1 MQSGISLYLTIIIMT
16 ILLAIVLGLTTI
28 FLSQVVMLREMGH
41 SVVAL
46 YSAEAG
52 IERVMYAIRKGGF
65 SLPPDEPCGESGGFA
80 DCWAG
85 NPSYI
90 IKIKNYATD
99 AGGNLTSAAIVSKGT
114 YSGVSRAIEI
124 SW

>member
-46 YSAEAG
+46 YAADAS
-52 IERVMYAIRKGGF
+52 IEKVLVDWTDPDLSPDYYSGVLGQATYQVFVTEGG
-65 SLPPDEPCGESGGFA
+65 SDGCAALNYC
-80 DCWAG
+80 
-85 NPSYI
+85 
-90 IKIKNYATD
+90 IKSI
-99 AGGNLTSAAIVSKGT
+99 GT
-114 YSGVSRAIEI
+114 YKGVSRAIEI
-124 SW
+124 TY